1 MTELETAQANLA
13 NLLAKIKSQEASLDE
28 MTASSKALDSQGAD
42 QEAEK
47 QKLQGE
53 QTLALDRK
61 QEIEKRISVLNS
73 GSPVKDA
80 DAQAATAEENLAA
93 VNKELATLS
102 AALSKSGTDADA
114 FSAKR
119 AEESAKLDAA
129 TTFKAQLVTRSV
141 NISNQI
147 EKLQ

>member
-1 MTELETAQANLA
+1 MTELETVQANLA
-13 NLLAKIKSQEASLDE
+13 KMLAKMKSQEASSDE

-93 VNKELATLS
+93 VNTY
-102 AALSKSGTDADA
+102 
-114 FSAKR
+114 R
-119 AEESAKLDAA
+119 
-129 TTFKAQLVTRSV
+129 
-141 NISNQI
+141 
-147 EKLQ
+147 

>member
-80 DAQAATAEENLAA
+80 DAQAATF
-93 VNKELATLS
+93 ELRPPCLQEPH
-102 AALSKSGTDADA
+102 
-114 FSAKR
+114 R
-119 AEESAKLDAA
+119 P
-129 TTFKAQLVTRSV
+129 SV
-141 NISNQI
+141 LPISVRKVMYCSCI
-147 EKLQ
+147 RV